1 MDFFY
6 NASKINVEYT
16 VYKIEKFFILYKQ
29 QMKKL
34 SSEREGWSIYNKAKP
49 IENLTNENFE
59 DKIWERG
66 NVTVIYWWQQWDEWK
81 GKVTSQFKNNDRVA
95 VSTWWWNAWHQAVCK
110 NGEKIA
116 LHELPW
122 WAVNE
127 HAKIYIG
134 QWRVVNIQWMY
145 EEIKLLESKW
155 YNMKWRTFVAWWA
168 QIIFNNLQRKLDGII
183 EGLKSSKV
191 WTTKK
196 WIWPAYALKA
206 LRTGPNFNIVS
217 NPNSD
222 QLNEFMKVN
231 SELFTWLDLEE
242 IMNEVQEGKMLLQK
256 MIDDGYIQIDHGN
269 MLLNDAAHKGE
280 KILVEHSQ
288 SSWLAIDWWNYPY
301 CTSSDTTSN
310 GVSSGLNLPE
320 IHTNI
325 IVTKAIKSKVGWWYF
340 PTKFEKEKADEYRAY
355 CKDEVW
361 ATSWRTRD
369 VGYYD
374 IVELR
379 ETLKKNK
386 ANILYITKYDL
397 LDALG
402 EHAKIWEKYIN
413 TKDGKTYTDSL
424 PQWSEYENIQV
435 EYSQDFDLSESIQW
449 KKDKSEL
456 SQNYKD
462 YTDHLIEVLWF
473 DGNIVLWTWVKWEE
487 YIVYK

>member
-1 MDFFY
+1 
-6 NASKINVEYT
+6 
-16 VYKIEKFFILYKQ
+16 
-29 QMKKL
+29 MKKL
-34 SSEREGWSIYNKAKP
+34 SSEREGGSIYNKAKP

-66 NVTVIYWWQQWDEWK
+66 NVTVIYGGQQGDEGK

-95 VSTWWWNAWHQAVCK
+95 VSTGGGNAGHQAVCK

-116 LHELPW
+116 LHELPGG
-122 WAVNE
+122 AVNE

-134 QWRVVNIQWMY
+134 QGRVVNIQGMY
-145 EEIKLLESKW
+145 EEIKLLESKG
-155 YNMKWRTFVAWWA
+155 YNMKGRTFVAGGA

-191 WTTKK
+191 GTTKK
-196 WIWPAYALKA
+196 GIGPAYALKA

-231 SELFTWLDLEE
+231 SELFTGLDLEE

-288 SSWLAIDWWNYPY
+288 SSGLAIDGGNYPY

-325 IVTKAIKSKVGWWYF
+325 IVTKAIKSKVGGGYF

-355 CKDEVW
+355 CKDEVG
-361 ATSWRTRD
+361 ATSGRTRD

-402 EHAKIWEKYIN
+402 EHAKIGEKYIN

-424 PQWSEYENIQV
+424 PQGSEYENIQV
-435 EYSQDFDLSESIQW
+435 EYSQDFDLSESIQG

-462 YTDHLIEVLWF
+462 YTDHLIEVLGF
-473 DGNIVLWTWVKWEE
+473 DGNIVLGTGVKGEE